1 MREEM
6 SSDSEDSYRKKIE
19 SSVGDSSSKELPP
32 VKTQKKPSPPPKGKQ
47 TDPAEESYSQSF
59 ED

>member
-1 MREEM
+1 M